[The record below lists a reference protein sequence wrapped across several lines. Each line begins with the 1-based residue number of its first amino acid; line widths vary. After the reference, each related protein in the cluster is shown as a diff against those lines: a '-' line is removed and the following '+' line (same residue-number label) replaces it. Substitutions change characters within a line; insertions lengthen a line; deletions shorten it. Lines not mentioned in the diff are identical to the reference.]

1 MKGIHPSIASHRLNV
16 FSTARP
22 VRQRIRRF
30 HPDRQRIIRNEIDKL
45 LEAGFIREVSYPD
58 WLANVVVVPKK
69 EGKWRVCVDYTN
81 LNNACPKDSFPLLRI
96 DQIVDST
103 SGQGMLSFL
112 DAFSGYH
119 QIPMSPD
126 DEEKTAFIT
135 PHDLYCYKVMP
146 FGLKN
151 AGATYQRLMTK
162 IFKPLIGRS
171 VEVYIDDIV
180 VKRKTREQHILHL
193 QEVFYLLRKY
203 GMKLNPSKCAF
214 GVSAGKFLG
223 FMVSQRGI
231 EVSPDQVKAV
241 METPPPRNKKELQ
254 RLTDKLV
261 ALGRFIARFT
271 DELRPF
277 FLAIR
282 KAGTHG
288 WTDNC
293 QNALERIKH
302 CLMHPPIL
310 SSPIPNEKLYMYL
323 AVSEWAINAVL
334 FRCSSPKEQKPV
346 YYVSRALADVE
357 TRYSKMELTAL
368 ALRSAAQKLRPYFQA
383 HPVIV
388 LTDQPLRSILHKPD
402 LTGRMLQWAIELSKF
417 GIEFQPRLS
426 KKGQVMADFVLEYS
440 RRPNQHHESTS
451 RSSGS
456 RVGLLLQSPTGEHLE
471 QAIRLGF
478 STSNNEAEYEVILS
492 GLDLALALS
501 VSKLRIYSD
510 SQLVVR
516 HVQKEYEAKDTR
528 MARYLAKVRSTLQ
541 QFTEWTIEKIK
552 RADNRHADALA
563 GIAASLPIKEAILLP
578 IHVQANPSVAE
589 NSTCNTIK
597 ANQADDQEWTYDIAE
612 YLRTGTLP
620 EDPKHAHKIRV
631 QSARFTLIGG
641 HLYKRSFTGPYL
653 RCLGHSK
660 AQYVLAELHEG
671 ICGNHTGGRSLA
683 HRAHSQGY
691 YWPTMKKD
699 ATVYVQKCDKCQRY
713 APIPHMPSAALKSV
727 SGPWPF
733 RAKKFLL
740 VATDYFSKWVE
751 AEAYASIKDKDV
763 TKFVWKNI
771 VCRFGIPQ
779 IIIADN
785 GPQFDSIAFRN
796 FCSELN
802 IWNSYSTPRY
812 PQSNGQAEATNKT
825 LINALKKRLEQA
837 KGKWVEELPGVLWAY
852 RTTPGR
858 PTGNTPFA
866 LTYGMDAVIPTEI
879 GLPTTRT
886 DAAKQKDANMEL
898 GRNLDWADEVRESA
912 AIRMADYQQRAS
924 AHYNRKVRPKN
935 FKNGTLVLR
944 KVFENTTEV
953 GAGKFQANWEGP
965 YIVSKANENG
975 AYHLQKLDGTPLLR
989 PWNVSNL
996 KQYYQ

>member
-1 MKGIHPSIASHRLNV
+1 MKGIHPSIASHKLNV

-30 HPDRQRIIRNEIDKL
+30 HPERERVIRNEIDKL
-45 LEAGFIREVSYPD
+45 LEAGFIKEVSYPD

-81 LNNACPKDSFPLLRI
+81 LNNACPKDSFPLPRI

-135 PHDLYCYKVMP
+135 PHGLYCYKVMP

-162 IFKPLIGRS
+162 IFKPLIGHS

-180 VKRKTREQHILHL
+180 VKSETREQHILHL
-193 QEVFYLLRKY
+193 QEVFHLLRKY

-223 FMVSQRGI
+223 FMVNQRGI
-231 EVSPDQVKAV
+231 EVNPESSQGSHGNTSSQEQEGVT
-241 METPPPRNKKELQ
+241 TPHRQAP
-254 RLTDKLV
+254 
-261 ALGRFIARFT
+261 
-271 DELRPF
+271 
-277 FLAIR
+277 
-282 KAGTHG
+282 GTHG
-288 WTDNC
+288 WTDSC
-293 QNALERIKH
+293 QNAFERIKH
-302 CLMHPPIL
+302 CLMQPPIL
-310 SSPIPNEKLYMYL
+310 SSPIPKEKLYMYL
-323 AVSEWAINAVL
+323 AVSEWAISAVL
-334 FRCSSPKEQKPV
+334 FRCPSPKEQKPI

-357 TRYSKMELTAL
+357 TKYSKMKLTAL
-368 ALRSAAQKLRPYFQA
+368 ALRSAAQRLRPYFQA

-388 LTDQPLRSILHKPD
+388 LTDQPLRNILHKPD
-402 LTGRMLQWAIELSKF
+402 LTGRMLQWAIELSEF
-417 GIEFQPRLS
+417 GIEFQPRLAM
-426 KKGQVMADFVLEYS
+426 KGQVMADFVLEYS
-440 RRPNQHHESTS
+440 RRPSQHDESVKKEWWTLQVDGAS

-456 RVGLLLQSPTGEHLE
+456 GVGLLLQSPTGEHLE

-478 STSNNEAEYEVILS
+478 PASNNEAEYEAILS

-501 VSKLRIYSD
+501 VSKLRIHSD
-510 SQLVVR
+510 SQLVVK
-516 HVQKEYEAKDTR
+516 HVQEEYEAKDTR
-528 MARYLAKVRSTLQ
+528 MARYLAK
-541 QFTEWTIEKIK
+541 TIEKIK
-552 RADNRHADALA
+552 QADNRRADALA
-563 GIAASLPIKEAILLP
+563 EI
-578 IHVQANPSVAE
+578 
-589 NSTCNTIK
+589 STCNTIK
-597 ANQADDQEWTYDIAE
+597 EPQADGRKWMYDITE
-612 YLRTGTLP
+612 YIRAGTLP
-620 EDPKHAHKIRV
+620 GDLKQTHKVRV
-631 QSARFTLIGG
+631 QAVRFTLIGG

-653 RCLGHSK
+653 QCLGHSE

-671 ICGNHTGGRSLA
+671 ICGNHSGGRSLA

-699 ATVYVQKCDKCQRY
+699 VCSHSTY
-713 APIPHMPSAALKSV
+713 AINNVKINLRTMALRTMGMDIV
-727 SGPWPF
+727 GPLPT
-733 RAKKFLL
+733 APAQKKFLL

-771 VCRFGIPQ
+771 ICRFGIPQ
-779 IIIADN
+779 TIIADN

-796 FCSELN
+796 FCSDLN
-802 IWNSYSTPRY
+802 IRNSYSTPRY

-825 LINALKKRLEQA
+825 LIIALKKRLEQA
-837 KGKWVEELPGVLWAY
+837 KGKWVEELPSVLWAY

-866 LTYGMDAVIPTEI
+866 LAYGMDAVIPTEI
-879 GLPTTRT
+879 GLPTIRT
-886 DAAKQKDANMEL
+886 DAAKQM
-898 GRNLDWADEVRESA
+898 RESA

-924 AHYNRKVRPKN
+924 AHYNRKVRPRS

-953 GAGKFQANWEGP
+953 GTGKFQANWEGP
-965 YIVSKANENG
+965 YIVSKASSNG
-975 AYHLQKLDGTPLLR
+975 AYHLQKLDRTPLLR
-989 PWNVSNL
+989 SWNVSNL